1 MGFTMVMI
9 TAARCAAALAAG
21 ALLVWAPMA
30 HADDPV
36 DTDTAQQDENQQPG
50 DNQGDQGPG
59 IAKDVVDKVGDAAK
73 DLTKQQG
80 RPNQQLTGKMMAELV
95 EYCEGGADHDAVP
108 LQFTLPY
115 TGVEIDVGFYS
126 RKRAI
131 NEQSSFSVLG

>member
-80 RPNQQLTGKMMAELV
+80 RPNQQLTGKMMAELTGKPHHLV
-95 EYCEGGADHDAVP
+95 NVNGVPECHQDGAPKWGARHPGNSGCAADEV
-108 LQFTLPY
+108 LTQ
-115 TGVEIDVGFYS
+115 
-126 RKRAI
+126 RA
-131 NEQSSFSVLG
+131 Q